1 MTLYRQ
7 RGAALILMLA
17 ILIMGAGWFVAR
29 QVDSIQR
36 DYVAAD
42 RQRTMQV
49 LNRAKQ
55 ALIGYVAAQAIKSGE
70 NNPGALPCP
79 EAAAYFNAT
88 NGNDGKVA
96 SSCTLPAVGRFPWR
110 TIGTEKFI
118 DTAGEPLWYVVS
130 PGWALTSTGSNT
142 DINSNSVGQLSVDSI
157 SGTDSDTVVAL
168 IIAPGL
174 PMNVPASANCTAYTQ
189 ARPTSGTPDIRNY
202 FECQNAVT
210 STTTYVT
217 TGPSQSFNDTLVR
230 VTKGDVMPGIEA
242 AIADR
247 INREI
252 APVLK
257 TLYTGTKWN
266 AAAGQTA
273 FPFAAT
279 FANPTTSNFQGT
291 AATTQGL
298 LPFSY
303 SPTCSPAGDARC
315 TSSTYHTWGT
325 STVTKTAG
333 SGSLWGGPSCSVSG
347 AYETC
352 TGYYQSNSLT
362 ARFDA
367 PLGNMGNA
375 LRDFN
380 VANHTVQ
387 VWTILWNG
395 SAWDSWVEVT
405 GSTSLSRQFNS
416 DGSLSFRVNSI
427 PLRWSGGTAYG
438 YYYIYAQRP
447 VPTDH
452 TLLSST
458 NSTTGWFVRNEWY
471 RLVYYTVA
479 SGYAPGGSL
488 SCTTGSNC
496 LSVTNLTPTGA
507 QRAMLILAGR
517 SVNGTTRPSSTL
529 ANYLEGGNATSNY
542 VKQSVSMASKFNDRI
557 VVIDSN

>member
-1 MTLYRQ
+1 MSAGRQ
-7 RGAALILMLA
+7 QGAALILMLA

-29 QVDSIQR
+29 QVESIRR
-36 DYVAAD
+36 DWVAAE
-42 RQRTMQV
+42 RLRNMQV

-79 EAAAYFNAT
+79 EPAASFNSST
-88 NGNDGKVA
+88 GTDGKTA
-96 SSCTLPAVGRFPWR
+96 SSCTLPAIGRFPWR

-130 PGWALTSTGSNT
+130 PGWAYNGTNT
-142 DINSNSVGQLSVDSI
+142 DINSNSVGQLSVDSV

-168 IIAPGL
+168 IISPGL

-210 STTTYVT
+210 STTSYVT
-217 TGPSQSFNDTLVR
+217 TGPSQSFNDTIVK
-230 VTKGDVMPGIEA
+230 VTKAEIMPGIEA

-257 TLYTGTKWN
+257 TMYTGTKWN
-266 AAAGQTA
+266 ASATQTA
-273 FPFAAT
+273 FPFAAP
-279 FANPTTSNFQGT
+279 FGNPSTSNFQGA

-347 AYETC
+347 VYNTC
-352 TGYYQSNSLT
+352 TGYYQSSSLT
-362 ARFDA
+362 ARFDD

-375 LRDFN
+375 LRDFPLG
-380 VANHTVQ
+380 NHTAQ
-387 VWTILWNG
+387 VWTTLWNG
-395 SAWDSWVEVT
+395 ISWDGWVEVT
-405 GSTSLSRQFNS
+405 SSTTLSRQFNS
-416 DGSLSFRVNSI
+416 DGSLSFRVNNI
-427 PLRWSGGTAYG
+427 PLRWSGGTVYG
-438 YYYIYAQRP
+438 YYYITAQRP

-458 NSTTGWFVRNEWY
+458 DPTTGWFVRNEWY
-471 RLVYYTVA
+471 RLVYYTIA
-479 SGYAPGGSL
+479 SNYAPGGSL
-488 SCTTGSNC
+488 SCTTGTNC
-496 LSVTNLTPTGA
+496 LSVTNLAPSGA

-529 ANYLEGGNATSNY
+529 ANYLDGGNATGNY
-542 VKQSVSMASKFNDRI
+542 VKQTVSVASRFNDRI